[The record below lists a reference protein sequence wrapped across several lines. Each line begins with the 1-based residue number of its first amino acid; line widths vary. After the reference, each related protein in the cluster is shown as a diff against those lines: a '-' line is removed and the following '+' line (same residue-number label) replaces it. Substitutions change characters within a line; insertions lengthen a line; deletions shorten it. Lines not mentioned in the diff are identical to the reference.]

1 MKHGLGIQFE
11 EAQGYQATG
20 RAYNPEYS
28 VLTVS
33 HHLVALSHVAN
44 KLARVIYSV
53 LKGQRPYNPQYPGA
67 VSGV

>member
-1 MKHGLGIQFE
+1 MFHAIYERQRNRGK
-11 EAQGYQATG
+11 
-20 RAYNPEYS
+20 
-28 VLTVS
+28 
-33 HHLVALSHVAN
+33 HHLLALSHVAN